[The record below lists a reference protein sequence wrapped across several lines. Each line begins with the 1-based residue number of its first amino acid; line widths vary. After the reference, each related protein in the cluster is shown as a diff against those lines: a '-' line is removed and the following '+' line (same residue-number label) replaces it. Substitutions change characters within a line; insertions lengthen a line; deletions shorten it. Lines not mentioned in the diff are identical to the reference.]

1 MTMTGAVESVGAQRR
16 GLHEAAVPMDAHRL
30 EHRGVLV
37 EGQEDER
44 AKPVDEQAARREAA
58 MEPSLQVRAR
68 VVAPHAGEAHV
79 AAGEKEGFP
88 LEYPKAN
95 RQADARERGKIGQS
109 AIDLD
114 EHVFVDRLI
123 EAVTTRAERG
133 DDCTE
138 DLRRRRRKMS

>member
-1 MTMTGAVESVGAQRR
+1 MRERRAWRPAKRR
-16 GLHEAAVPMDAHRL
+16 GSH
-30 EHRGVLV
+30 
-37 EGQEDER
+37 
-44 AKPVDEQAARREAA
+44 
-58 MEPSLQVRAR
+58 
-68 VVAPHAGEAHV
+68 
-79 AAGEKEGFP
+79 

-95 RQADARERGKIGQS
+95 RQAEARERGKIGQR